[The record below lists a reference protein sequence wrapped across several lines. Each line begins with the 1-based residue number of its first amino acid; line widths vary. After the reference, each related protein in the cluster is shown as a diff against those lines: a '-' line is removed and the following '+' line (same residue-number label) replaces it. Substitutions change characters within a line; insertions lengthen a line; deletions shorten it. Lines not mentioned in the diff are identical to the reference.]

1 MPALTTPEPAAPD
14 TPGTLVGRVAS
25 PPRMEASPDEF
36 TFWVARELLVERNQ
50 LVETTSQVGDTAVRF
65 YGVVTDV
72 RRRSRKR
79 DLADAFDETDGEPAE
94 DPAFVGDGI
103 TYATVSILTTAPAR
117 LAPPLE
123 GSPVHLAGSRAAD
136 AAYGFDGID
145 PDARLDIGLVR
156 NGAAGTAGRAA
167 LDLDYLLGQNGGH
180 LLVNGKSGKATKS
193 SFLLHVV
200 YLLLRFARQAA
211 GPGVA
216 HPLQVVPVLFNVKG
230 TDLLYLDRPHRNY
243 DSGTHGRLW
252 TDLGVPDPEP
262 FTGVAYFRPQ
272 QPGSAVAQ
280 SGGRPGDVQ
289 PYSWGLGDVVER
301 GLLPFLF
308 ADDESANDN
317 FVTLLL
323 DIEARLTD
331 EATGTD
337 GALTRT
343 LSTQAPATTF
353 GDLLEWVRTQAGLP
367 ENSRAL
373 RNHAT
378 GTWRKLARKLFRL
391 LADGRGVLRR
401 DDAHGHPLDARGRAQ
416 GADHALASRTTRDP
430 IVVDLEPLASTPA
443 IQRFV
448 VATVL
453 NGLVAAHDA
462 PGAGLVHLVV
472 IDELNRFAPRGTRDP
487 VTRLVET
494 VAAEMRSRG
503 IILLGAQQQASR
515 VSERVVENASTLV
528 LGATGPLELRQSV
541 WSTLSDTAKK
551 QAARLSPG
559 EKLIVQDSLPEPIHV
574 QVPHPPWATSERDA
588 APPSDQ
594 RGGPGNRPV
603 NDF

>member
-1 MPALTTPEPAAPD
+1 
-14 TPGTLVGRVAS
+14 
-25 PPRMEASPDEF
+25 MEASPDAY
-36 TFWVARELLVERNQ
+36 TFWVAREILVERNQ
-50 LVETTSQVGDTAVRF
+50 LVVTESEIGDQTVRF

-79 DLADAFDETDGEPAE
+79 DLADAFDETDGEPDR

-103 TYATVSILTTAPAR
+103 TYATVSVLTTAPPR

-123 GSPVHLAGSRAAD
+123 GSRVHLAGPGAAD
-136 AAYGFDGID
+136 AAYGFDEID
-145 PDARLDIGLVR
+145 PDARLDIGIVR

-200 YLLLRFARQAA
+200 YLLLRRAGALQA
-211 GPGVA
+211 VA
-216 HPLQVVPVLFNVKG
+216 PADPDRLQVVPVLFNVKG

-243 DSGTHGRLW
+243 DSALHGPLW
-252 TDLGVPDPEP
+252 AELGVDDPGP
-262 FTGVAYFRPQ
+262 FEGVDYFGPQ
-272 QPGSAVAQ
+272 QPGADVAQ
-280 SGGRPGDVQ
+280 PTGRPGVVH
-289 PYSWGLGDVVER
+289 PYSWGLADVAER
-301 GLLPFLF
+301 GLLSFLF

-317 FVTLLL
+317 FLTLLL
-323 DIEARLTD
+323 DVEARLTD
-331 EATGTD
+331 ETPRPDGTVSRALSATGPAQTF
-337 GALTRT
+337 GAL
-343 LSTQAPATTF
+343 L
-353 GDLLEWVRTQAGLP
+353 DWVRTQAALTDG
-367 ENSRAL
+367 NRAL

-378 GTWRKLARKLFRL
+378 GTWQKLARKLFRL
-391 LADGRGVLRR
+391 LADGQGVLRR
-401 DDAHGHPLDARGRAQ
+401 DETHGHPLDAAGTAS
-416 GADHALASRTTRDP
+416 GPDHPLASRTTRP
-430 IVVDLEPLASTPA
+430 PVVVDLAPLAATPA

-453 NGLVAAHDA
+453 GGLVAAHDG
-462 PGAGLVHLVV
+462 PGTGLVHLVV
-472 IDELNRFAPRGTRDP
+472 IDELNRFAPRRATDP

-528 LGATGPLELRQSV
+528 LGATGPIELRQTV
-541 WSTLSDTAKK
+541 WSVLSDSAKK
-551 QAARLSPG
+551 QAARLAPS
-559 EKLIVQDSLPEPIHV
+559 EKLVVQDGLPEPVHIR
-574 QVPHPPWATSERDA
+574 VPHPPWATSRRDA
-588 APPSDQ
+588 AP
-594 RGGPGNRPV
+594 GPTDGSHAAPAA